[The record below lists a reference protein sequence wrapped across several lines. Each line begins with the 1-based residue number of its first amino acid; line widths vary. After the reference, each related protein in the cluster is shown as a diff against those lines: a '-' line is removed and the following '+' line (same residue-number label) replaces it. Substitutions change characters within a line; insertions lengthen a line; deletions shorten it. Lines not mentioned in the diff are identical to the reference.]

1 MLAHPTS
8 LSSHSNKTASTSATA
23 DTMPNNNNNSKNAAT
38 ATTSTSSKSPRFGF
52 GKSKSS
58 KKINGDT
65 DKKKASTNKS
75 SNPLVKLPK
84 LLLSS
89 SKYPKP
95 KIVKESIP
103 VLEEELHV
111 LTQDAPLLDT
121 TGMCENMCFL
131 DRKEV
136 LVGDLLG
143 EGQFARVYH
152 VTELSLRAEE
162 KLASTATLV
171 NLSPDDHGKR
181 EVFVQDFNA
190 CQQAQEVQ
198 LLSSSS
204 SSHNHNHANHCHKYA
219 IKHLKRDLLI
229 SPTTRRR
236 KRNHKRYGA
245 CAKAS
250 PTGGGTASDLP
261 LEQQFQLAA
270 ADLVVEAMYLSR
282 LRHPHVISIRGMAAG
297 GASAFANGRYDS
309 FFLILDKLSGTL
321 HERIRH
327 WRNTPGQP
335 RESLLPTKTYYA
347 YQMALALE
355 YLHKRRIIFRDLKPS
370 NAGFKEGYDDQLQI
384 FDFGL
389 CRELPKSSLDDPNEV
404 YFMTAAGTHRYMAV
418 EILQGKKYSL
428 KADTYSFAMVFYEM
442 LAQEAPFS
450 KFDEA
455 DLEMLVCERKH
466 RPHHFFGCVVPQSIQ
481 KLLGDAWEH
490 EIDDRITMSQVVTR
504 LEDILATTFH
514 QRLRENAIGVKVMED
529 TTGSGEEKAPTT
541 PSVVAA

>member
-1 MLAHPTS
+1 M
-8 LSSHSNKTASTSATA
+8 ATA
-23 DTMPNNNNNSKNAAT
+23 DTMPNNSNTSSKNA
-38 ATTSTSSKSPRFGF
+38 TTTTTMTSSKSPKFGF

-58 KKINGDT
+58 KKINSDT
-65 DKKKASTNKS
+65 DQKKASSKS
-75 SNPLVKLPK
+75 SSSLMKLPK

-95 KIVKESIP
+95 KIVKDSIP
-103 VLEEELHV
+103 VLEEELHI
-111 LTQDAPLLDT
+111 LTQDASILDT
-121 TGMCENMCFL
+121 TAMCETLCLL

-136 LVGDLLG
+136 LVGNLLG
-143 EGQFARVYH
+143 EGQFASVYH
-152 VTELSLRAEE
+152 VAGLSLRAEE

-190 CQQAQEVQ
+190 CQQSQEVQ

-204 SSHNHNHANHCHKYA
+204 SSHDVSHHHTNHCHQYA
-219 IKHLKRDLLI
+219 IKHLKRELLI
-229 SPTTRRR
+229 SPTARRR

-245 CAKAS
+245 SAKGPA
-250 PTGGGTASDLP
+250 TGGATATDMP
-261 LEQQFQLAA
+261 LDQQFQLAA
-270 ADLVVEAMYLSR
+270 TDLVVEALYLSR

-297 GASAFANGRYDS
+297 GPSAFANGRYDS

-321 HERIRH
+321 HQRIRH
-327 WRNTPGQP
+327 WRHTMGQP

-355 YLHKRRIIFRDLKPS
+355 YLHKQRIIFRDLKPS
-370 NAGFKEGYDDQLQI
+370 NAGFREGCDDQLQI

-389 CRELPKSSLDDPNEV
+389 CRELPKSSSDDPNEV

-418 EILQGKKYSL
+418 EILQGKNYSL
-428 KADTYSFAMVFYEM
+428 KADTYSFAMVFYEL

-490 EIDDRITMSQVVTR
+490 ETEDRLTMSQVVTR
-504 LEDILATTFH
+504 LEDVLATTFNK
-514 QRLRENAIGVKVMED
+514 RLRENANGVKVMED
-529 TTGSGEEKAPTT
+529 ASGSREEKAPMTT
-541 PSVVAA
+541 E